1 MYKNI
6 FIGGV
11 MFKKYIDNKQGMI
24 TVESLIVFPLTLMIV
39 FVFSAYLFL
48 EFEKSNVVLSSNQM
62 SLDVLSYRKEKPK
75 DNDFMEVYLS
85 ETPFTRS
92 IKIDR
97 EITFTS
103 EIMPEW
109 TTINVKYKNKSTDY
123 KKFNVLILKDA
134 LFDGF
139 VDESVGDN

>member
-1 MYKNI
+1 MEGK
-6 FIGGV
+6 
-11 MFKKYIDNKQGMI
+11 MFRNHINNKQGMI

-39 FVFSAYLFL
+39 FVFSAYLLL
-48 EFEKSNVVLSSNQM
+48 EFEKSNVIISSNER
-62 SLDVLSYRKEKPK
+62 SIDILSYHKEKPLE
-75 DNDFMEVYLS
+75 DNFTNIFLS

-92 IKIDR
+92 INIDS

-109 TTINVKYKNKSTDY
+109 TTINVKYKNKSVDY
-123 KKFNVLILKDA
+123 KKFNLLILKDA

-139 VDESVGDN
+139 VDESEGDN